1 MNKRRKSIG
10 KLRTWIVLACL
21 LPHSVSF
28 VCAQPDEDWEAEIK
42 NGIYL
47 QNVKGDTAEAVEI
60 YERVLQEEH
69 LGDVI
74 KAEAAYRLMDCY
86 LQMHQEGKA
95 QQTFQM
101 LQTQFPGQR
110 IWLQAALSKVPDSFL
125 HREIPWKEG
134 EHTIYCW
141 TNPRGEKVGVAV
153 LAVSKVRKDDHVLW
167 RLESRM
173 IGDAYRQYIIEFEP
187 DSLQPSYSFYQLR
200 RFDPLEVRQLALLG
214 VTEDESLSVNSCDHE
229 AVGMLLRQFP
239 LQLGYRVEEDLFKA
253 SEGSGVPS
261 RIEVLSIETLELPGG
276 RKAACYAVEADVDG
290 EPCRFWLE
298 NNPAKGLVKFRGDDL
313 SGERVF
319 SEVVGNEPF
328 REFSLGPSGM
338 RLSCPTEWFPIMKP
352 CSDRSDKIGIVF
364 LMPSLNVSFWI
375 EETPNET
382 VEEETAEKSFGQFC
396 ETNSYENLKVR
407 KLGESLPGLSPKGLV
422 MTAEKQAGREMRAVY
437 RGRWIVN
444 NRYFEATGL
453 CNADQLEEW
462 EPQFERVIASLR
474 KD

>member
-1 MNKRRKSIG
+1 M
-10 KLRTWIVLACL
+10 VLGCL
-21 LPHSVSF
+21 LVHSMSV
-28 VCAQPDEDWEAEIK
+28 AQSDEDWEAEIK

-60 YERVLQEEH
+60 YERVLQEEGVGH
-69 LGDVI
+69 TI

-86 LQMHQEGKA
+86 LQMHQDEKA
-95 QQTFQM
+95 QQAFLM
-101 LQTQFPGQR
+101 LQTQFSGQR
-110 IWLQAALSKVPDSFL
+110 FWLQAASSRVPDSFFQ
-125 HREIPWKEG
+125 REISWKEG

-141 TNPRGEKVGVAV
+141 TNSKGEKVGAAV
-153 LAVSKVRKDDHVLW
+153 LTVSKVRKDDHVFW

-173 IGDAYRQYIIEFEP
+173 IGDAYRQYIIDFEP

-200 RFDPLEVRQLALLG
+200 RFDPLEVGQLALLG
-214 VTEDESLSVNSCDHE
+214 ITEDESLSVNSCDHE

-276 RKAACYAVEADVDG
+276 RKAACYTVEADIDG

-298 NNPAKGLVKFRGDDL
+298 NNSEKGLVKFRGDDL
-313 SGERVF
+313 SGERVS
-319 SEVVGNEPF
+319 SEVVGNEPL
-328 REFSLGPSGM
+328 REFTLGPSGM
-338 RLSCPTEWFPIMKP
+338 RLSCPTAWFPVMKP
-352 CSDRSDKIGIVF
+352 CSSRSDKVGIVF
-364 LMPSLNVSFWI
+364 LIPSLNVSFWI
-375 EETPNET
+375 EETSGET
-382 VEEETAEKSFGQFC
+382 IEEEAIEKLFEEFC
-396 ETNSYENLKVR
+396 ETNSFEDPELR
-407 KLGESLPGLSPKGLV
+407 KLGESLPGLSPKGFV
-422 MTAEKQAGREMRAVY
+422 MTAEKQVGRETRTVF
-437 RGRWIVN
+437 RSRWVVD

-462 EPQFERVIASLR
+462 EPQFERVITSMR